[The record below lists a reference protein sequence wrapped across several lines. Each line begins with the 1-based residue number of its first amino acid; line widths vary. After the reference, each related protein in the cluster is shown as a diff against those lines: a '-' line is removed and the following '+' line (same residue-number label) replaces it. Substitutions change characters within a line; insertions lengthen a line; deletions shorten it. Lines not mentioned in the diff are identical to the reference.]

1 MIRLSR
7 FLSAL
12 MCAVFL
18 CGATACSDEV
28 PTLPDGGSIGNF
40 SGRLNIFLF
49 DGGYGEEWLNN
60 IKAAYIKKNPRV
72 KIDIK
77 VHFDSQ
83 TQLSNLEAGTSQYD
97 ILFLTDNMFN
107 LAKRQKLLDISEV
120 YEFAEEGSKPLSE
133 RMDQN
138 FVDNFRMDDGKFYLM
153 PWADSREGLIYNK
166 TVADKLFP
174 DGMPLPRTTDE
185 MFEIFDM
192 IGDRAYPFVY
202 SGTDDYLPYL
212 FIPFWAQ
219 YEGMDAFNA
228 YYEGYYY
235 DEDGNRIFD
244 KTGATV
250 SGQTGRLRAWE
261 VLEKLCKASNGYCH
275 DDVES
280 MDFMEAQLA
289 FLGQGF
295 GDDSKECVFSLNGE
309 WLENEADF
317 SLQDKA
323 QEIRFARTPVMSSV
337 KEKLDS
343 IPNDRDDILRA
354 VVDYA
359 DAVLDGVT
367 PEKTALMQ
375 NVSDEDIQWV
385 INARSM
391 VNSVAPDHNVGINA
405 DTKVKNLAIDFLKFL
420 TTEEAGRI
428 YSRTLNGIKLPYGA
442 FDPLTDETITIG
454 EFQKSKQIA
463 YKNNIPVYQLRKP
476 ILVYRG
482 GFAAFREKWG
492 AEMNKGTWT
501 AQSLYDS
508 NNTYNTKN
516 WANMVKQAGLSD
528 LL

>member
-1 MIRLSR
+1 MKRLSR

-120 YEFAEEGSKPLSE
+120 YEFAEEGGKPLSE

-185 MFEIFDM
+185 MFEIFEM

-295 GDDSKECVFSLNGE
+295 GDDRKAGVFSLNGE
-309 WLENEADF
+309 
-317 SLQDKA
+317 
-323 QEIRFARTPVMSSV
+323 
-337 KEKLDS
+337 
-343 IPNDRDDILRA
+343 
-354 VVDYA
+354 
-359 DAVLDGVT
+359 
-367 PEKTALMQ
+367 
-375 NVSDEDIQWV
+375 
-385 INARSM
+385 
-391 VNSVAPDHNVGINA
+391 
-405 DTKVKNLAIDFLKFL
+405 
-420 TTEEAGRI
+420 
-428 YSRTLNGIKLPYGA
+428 
-442 FDPLTDETITIG
+442 
-454 EFQKSKQIA
+454 
-463 YKNNIPVYQLRKP
+463 
-476 ILVYRG
+476 
-482 GFAAFREKWG
+482 
-492 AEMNKGTWT
+492 
-501 AQSLYDS
+501 
-508 NNTYNTKN
+508 
-516 WANMVKQAGLSD
+516 